1 MPRDPIIRDRDPEAD
16 YELIGVLGEG
26 SYGVVW
32 KARDRATDETVAIKI
47 VPFDDGDDS
56 ELCKEIEIL
65 ERSRDDFV
73 VGYYRS
79 YEKDQTVWMAMQLAE
94 AGSVNDLIHI
104 CDVALEEGLIKVLV
118 ASALL
123 GLQYLHEAKMIHRD
137 IKAGNL
143 LLTKTGHAV
152 LADFGVSARLST
164 LVSKRNTVIGTPFWM
179 APEVIQESMY
189 DSKAD
194 LWSLGIT
201 LIELAD
207 REPPFSNI
215 HPMRAI
221 FMIPSRP
228 PPTFHDESRWSPDM
242 VSFSKRCLV
251 KNPDERASAKELL
264 DHPFVRDEVAKLN
277 AATPRGYS
285 PVIKNLVDSCID
297 EIEQFRID
305 EANRQ
310 SDVGGNTIKSGHANA
325 AAAALNAKD
334 SVSATLV
341 KPSSAT
347 LIATGTLVNDD
358 TMRTAAA
365 TLVRDGTLQT
375 SQMAGTAEPD
385 FMSYFKTAVSVQ
397 TGGLDK
403 PEAEALVK
411 SLSRLDQ
418 QFKSDFFELKKQYEK
433 RKVALLAAAGAKP

>member
-1 MPRDPIIRDRDPEAD
+1 
-16 YELIGVLGEG
+16 
-26 SYGVVW
+26 
-32 KARDRATDETVAIKI
+32 VAIKI

-65 ERSRDDFV
+65 EKSKDDFV
-73 VGYYRS
+73 IGYHRS
-79 YEKDQTVWMAMQLAE
+79 YEKDQTVWMVMQLAE
-94 AGSVNDLIHI
+94 AGSVNDLIHV
-104 CDVALEEGLIKVLV
+104 CDVALEEGLIKVLI

-123 GLQYLHEAKMIHRD
+123 GLHYLHESKMIHRD
-137 IKAGNL
+137 IKAGNIL
-143 LLTKTGHAV
+143 LCRSGNAV

-228 PPTFHDESRWSPDM
+228 PPTFQDESRWSPEM
-242 VSFSKRCLV
+242 VSFLKRCLV
-251 KNPDERASAKELL
+251 KNPDERAGAKELL
-264 DHPFVRDEVAKLN
+264 SHPFVAEEVAKLN
-277 AATPRGYS
+277 SATPRGFS
-285 PVIKNLVDSCID
+285 PIIKNLVDACID
-297 EIEQFRID
+297 EIEQYRVD

-310 SDVGGNTIKSGHANA
+310 AESAHTIKSGGGVQHN
-325 AAAALNAKD
+325 
-334 SVSATLV
+334 ATLV
-341 KPSSAT
+341 KDKTT
-347 LIATGTLVNDD
+347 LIAANSGTLVNESSG
-358 TMRTAAA
+358 AAGGGSA
-365 TLVRDGTLQT
+365 TLLRDSTFQAGSTLQKPG
-375 SQMAGTAEPD
+375 GTAEPD
-385 FMSYFKTAVSVQ
+385 FMSYFKTVVNVPSS
-397 TGGLDK
+397 GLDK

-411 SLSRLDQ
+411 GLSRLDN
-418 QFKSDFFELKKQYEK
+418 QFRSDFLELKKQYEK
-433 RKVALLAAAGAKP
+433 RKQALLAAAGAKP

>member
-1 MPRDPIIRDRDPEAD
+1 VCA
-16 YELIGVLGEG
+16 
-26 SYGVVW
+26 
-32 KARDRATDETVAIKI
+32 KDRATGELVAIKI

-65 ERSRDDFV
+65 ERSRSDFV
-73 VGYYRS
+73 IGYYRS
-79 YEKDQTVWMAMQLAE
+79 YEKDQTVWMVMQLAE

-123 GLQYLHEAKMIHRD
+123 GLSYLHESKMIHRD
-137 IKAGNL
+137 IKAGNIL
-143 LLTKTGHAV
+143 LCRTGCAV

-179 APEVIQESMY
+179 APEVIQEAMY

-228 PPTFHDESRWSPDM
+228 PPTFADESHWSADM
-242 VSFSKRCLV
+242 VSFLKRCLV

-264 DHPFVRDEVAKLN
+264 SHPFVADEVAKLL
-277 AATPRGYS
+277 AAQPRGFS
-285 PVIKNLVDSCID
+285 PVIKSLVDACID
-297 EIEQFRID
+297 EIEQYRLD
-305 EANRQ
+305 EATRQ
-310 SDVGGNTIKSGHANA
+310 SETAPTIKSGGAGGA
-325 AAAALNAKD
+325 
-334 SVSATLV
+334 VTLV
-341 KPSSAT
+341 KERPA
-347 LIATGTLVNDD
+347 AGAGTLVNNDSQS
-358 TMRTAAA
+358 A
-365 TLVRDGTLQT
+365 TLLRDATLPAPST
-375 SQMAGTAEPD
+375 LKGAGDEPD
-385 FMSYFKTAVSVQ
+385 FMSYFKTVVNVPAS
-397 TGGLDK
+397 GLDK

-411 SLSRLDQ
+411 GLSRLDQ
-418 QFKSDFFELKKQYEK
+418 QFKTDFIELKKQYEK
-433 RKVALLAAAGAKP
+433 RKQALLAAAGAKPP